1 MSSSPGGS
9 PPLVEEGPGPVGS
22 STSVQR
28 DGRNRPPVRRVVEFY
43 GLTAATAL
51 APLVALPAITSTAG
65 ASGFAAVVL
74 GQTLGAAAAV
84 VVLMGWGLVGAHAV
98 AVRKDSPAQL
108 QEVYWT
114 SLLTRLA
121 VAAVVLPVVALVA
134 FLVAPS
140 HPGVVVLAAVGS
152 GLVGLT
158 SSWYF
163 TGLGRSGLVAL
174 YETLPQVGVSVL
186 GSLALWAGMPL
197 IGFPVL
203 TIVANVLAVVLAFV
217 RLRGDRATRVVPGA
231 RAIGSSLREQSSL
244 ILSSLAAYAWTG
256 FSVTLVATVSPA
268 SLALFAALYRV
279 QLLGRALLFP
289 FKNALQSWVSGGADE
304 DRPART
310 RTAVLVT
317 VAAGLLVAVGMAVLT
332 PLLDGVVFSG
342 TIRVGFGPA
351 ATMAASLVV
360 VSASLAFS
368 AYVLVPGGLT
378 RIVVTSTVAGAVVG
392 VPLLL
397 AGAHWAGAVGAS
409 LAVLLTEL
417 VVLGT
422 ALMAFLV

>member
-1 MSSSPGGS
+1 MAPI
-9 PPLVEEGPGPVGS
+9 ETAGPIS
-22 STSVQR
+22 
-28 DGRNRPPVRRVVEFY
+28 RNRPPIRRVLEFY

-51 APLVALPAITSTAG
+51 APLVALPAITSSAG

-84 VVLMGWGLVGAHAV
+84 VVLMGWGLVGAHTV
-98 AVRKDSPAQL
+98 AVRRDSPLEL

-114 SLLTRLA
+114 SLFTRLA
-121 VAAVVLPVVALVA
+121 VAAVVLPVVGVVAL
-134 FLVAPS
+134 LVAPS
-140 HPGVVVLAAVGS
+140 HAAVVVLATVGS

-174 YETLPQVGVSVL
+174 YETLPQVAVSVL
-186 GSLALWAGMPL
+186 GSVALWAGMPL

-203 TIVANVLAVVLAFV
+203 TIVANTLAVVLAFL
-217 RLRGDRATRVVPGA
+217 RLRGDRATRRVPGA
-231 RAIGSSLREQSSL
+231 RVVMTSLREQSSL
-244 ILSSLAAYAWTG
+244 ILSALAAYAWTG

-289 FKNALQSWVSGGADE
+289 FKNALQSWVAGGVDE
-304 DRPART
+304 DRAART

-317 VAAGLLVAVGMAVLT
+317 VAAGVLVAVGMTVLT
-332 PLLDGVVFSG
+332 PLLDAVVFSG
-342 TIRVGFGPA
+342 TIQIGFVQA
-351 ATMAASLVV
+351 AAMASSLVV
-360 VSASLAFS
+360 VASSLAFS
-368 AYVLVPGGLT
+368 AYVLVPRGLT
-378 RIVVTSTVAGAVVG
+378 RVVVASTVSGAVVG

-409 LAVLLTEL
+409 LAILVTEL
-417 VVLGT
+417 IVLGV
-422 ALMAFLV
+422 ALAVFLLGRTGPAGRTVV